1 MKTKTASTNKENKV
15 QPLAR
20 LVNKYLSSMLMTALM
35 LILLI
40 FSIGGIKVIT
50 WMHQIEL
57 DRQVQL
63 LDAEVALYLDNHLVT
78 MRDISAL
85 PLITQSVMQPNA
97 LLEDVSDFMGKIRLL
112 GEARPLALLDYRGS
126 NIHGVYIDEIF
137 RKQLMNNLQEDQ
149 VDSFVKLITLNSKP
163 VILLGVPIS
172 FNGLIEGALASM
184 VPLEDM
190 LSTLGRGANL
200 DEMLI
205 QIVQDQAV
213 VESIGSPVNSVV
225 FGHIFSKSLQAEIHL
240 KDKISHVKRVWIIGF
255 FSVGIMVIL
264 IVVGLTAITCRMCR
278 HTLLKPINQFREDT
292 RKAGDKGIYRP
303 VNMTNTPIRE
313 LVEMGEDF
321 NKMLLRI
328 EARESSLLSVQNELK
343 EAHRRLKIWDEAKR
357 QWVGNLGHEL
367 RTPLSGLISVCDS
380 VFYMSEQEINF
391 DDLKDEYKKT
401 KSTIE
406 KLLNDASLLTFMDVS
421 SEKFKLE
428 STELGVVIAGT
439 MDEMEGR
446 QVKVVKHAS
455 LEDMEYSLVYVE
467 PALLQRAFTDIFCTI
482 ACCIDV
488 GTSIDLISES
498 DEEHIVL
505 LLSAFGKSLSNQEIE
520 LFFEV
525 GGQRD
530 TFKAGEEFGLGAH
543 LAGRIIKLFGGD
555 AQVYCEKG
563 KITVEIRL
571 PRVLK

>member
-1 MKTKTASTNKENKV
+1 MKTKSASPNKENKL
-15 QPLAR
+15 QPLAQ
-20 LVNKYLSSMLMTALM
+20 LVNRYLSSTLMVALM

-40 FSIGGIKVIT
+40 FSIGGMKVIT

-78 MRDISAL
+78 MSDISAL
-85 PLITQSVMQPNA
+85 PLITQSVMQPDA

-149 VDSFVKLITLNSKP
+149 ADSVVKLITLNSTP
-163 VILLGVPIS
+163 VILLGVPIL
-172 FNGLIEGALASM
+172 FNGLVEGALASM

-213 VESIGSPVNSVV
+213 VESIGSPVNSVF

-240 KDKISHVKRVWIIGF
+240 KDKISHLKRAWIIGF

-264 IVVGLTAITCRMCR
+264 IVVGFTAITRRMCR
-278 HTLLKPINQFREDT
+278 HTLLKPINQLREDA
-292 RKAGDKGIYRP
+292 RKAGEKGIYRP

-321 NKMLLRI
+321 NEMLLRI
-328 EARESSLLSVQNELK
+328 EAREASLLSVQNELK

-380 VFYMSEQEINF
+380 IFYMSGQEIDF

-421 SEKFKLE
+421 SETFKLE
-428 STELGVVIAGT
+428 PTELGVVIAGT

-446 QVKVVKHAS
+446 QVKVVKQAS
-455 LEDMEYSLVYVE
+455 TEDMEYSLVYVE
-467 PALLQRAFTDIFCTI
+467 PALLQRAFTDICCTI

-488 GTSIDLISES
+488 GTSIELISEG
-498 DEEHIVL
+498 DEERIVL

-555 AQVYCEKG
+555 AQVYYEKG
-563 KITVEIRL
+563 KITVEISL